1 MYRTGHQE
9 GKLVDWAGIHRHRD
23 ISDAVHMLSGKD
35 DYGRMEPHGH
45 KLNLLSTGNQE
56 GKIQLTEN

>member
-1 MYRTGHQE
+1 M
-9 GKLVDWAGIHRHRD
+9 DWAGIHRHRD

>member
-23 ISDAVHMLSGKD
+23 INDVHMLSEND
-35 DYGRMEPHGH
+35 DQSRMEPHGH

-56 GKIQLTEN
+56 GKIQLMEN